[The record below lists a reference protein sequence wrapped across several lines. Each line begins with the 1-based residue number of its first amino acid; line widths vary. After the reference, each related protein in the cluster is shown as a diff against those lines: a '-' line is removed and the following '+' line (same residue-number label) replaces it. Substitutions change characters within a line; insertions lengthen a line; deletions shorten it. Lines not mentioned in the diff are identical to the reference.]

1 MGRVFFAKTS
11 TTLPRDWE
19 AIKKRSHRQLREKS
33 RLQFPSRFQRGETTS
48 SIYTQY
54 NSTQNYMYT
63 INKVQS
69 IPRIHTLSLISIT
82 VTLLL
87 EYTLNLEM
95 FSCQLELCTL

>member
-1 MGRVFFAKTS
+1 
-11 TTLPRDWE
+11 
-19 AIKKRSHRQLREKS
+19 
-33 RLQFPSRFQRGETTS
+33 
-48 SIYTQY
+48 
-54 NSTQNYMYT
+54 MYT

-95 FSCQLELCTL
+95 LCCQLELCTL